1 MLIVKVPAVVAA
13 VLFMSVSAHAME
25 FANRPGS
32 ISETFTT
39 ALTVRAMQNEERL
52 RSQISNHTIL
62 MPVSVAW
69 MKLADRPR
77 PISNP
82 TRVWVVKMTLQN
94 RSGRLSDEFSAAAIS
109 SRIKFEYGPDEVS
122 SWFKLA
128 ASTMGFDHH
137 QSPIGNLFP
146 PLADE
151 DITFADRGFT
161 SSLPKTNIPSEI
173 WSRNGSARLCV
184 GGMAP
189 CGSLNFADMGN
200 LSPAYTD
207 ERL

>member
-25 FANRPGS
+25 FANRLGT

-39 ALTVRAMQNEERL
+39 ALNVRAMQSKERPH
-52 RSQISNHTIL
+52 RQITNHTIL

-69 MKLADRPR
+69 IKLADRPK
-77 PISNP
+77 PISK
-82 TRVWVVKMTLQN
+82 RIWVVKMTLQN
-94 RSGRLSDEFSAAAIS
+94 SPGRLSDEFSAAARS
-109 SRIKFEYGPDEVS
+109 SRIKFEYGPGEVS

-128 ASTMGFDHH
+128 ATPVIMGFDHH
-137 QSPIGNLFP
+137 LSPIGNLFP
-146 PLADE
+146 PLAFE
-151 DITFADRGFT
+151 DITFADRGLT
-161 SSLPKTNIPSEI
+161 SSLTKANIPSEI
-173 WSRNGSARLCV
+173 WPRNGSARLCV
-184 GGMAP
+184 GSMAP